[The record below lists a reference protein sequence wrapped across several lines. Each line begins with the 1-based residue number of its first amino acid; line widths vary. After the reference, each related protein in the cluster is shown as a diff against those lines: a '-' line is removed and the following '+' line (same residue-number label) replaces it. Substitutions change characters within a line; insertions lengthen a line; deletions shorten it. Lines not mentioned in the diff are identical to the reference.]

1 MAARQRV
8 GLLSGSYEQHRI
20 IAHRVM
26 REGWELIRAEA
37 HEEIAEPRLAEIAVT
52 SADAKGA

>member
-1 MAARQRV
+1 
-8 GLLSGSYEQHRI
+8 LLSGSYEQHRI